1 MTWYAA
7 HVIVSVRPVKP
18 RKGDIDVYENVFLI
32 EASNED
38 EATDKARKFAEASV
52 VKDDTLT
59 VDGEPAALSF
69 VGIRKVISVSNPWPL
84 NQDGDRPVDGSEIT
98 YSLFRLKDEQALT
111 KLVSAKEVVIH
122 YIE

>member
-1 MTWYAA
+1 MSWYAA
-7 HVIVSVRPVKP
+7 HAIVSIRPVKP
-18 RKGDIDVYENVFLI
+18 RKGDIEVYENVLLI

-69 VGIRKVISVSNPWPL
+69 IGIRKIISVSNPWPL
-84 NQDGDRPVDGSEIT
+84 NQDRDRPVDGTEIT
-98 YSLFRLKDEQALT
+98 YSLFKLKDEQALS
-111 KLVSAKEVVIH
+111 KLVNAKEVLIH
-122 YIE
+122 YLE